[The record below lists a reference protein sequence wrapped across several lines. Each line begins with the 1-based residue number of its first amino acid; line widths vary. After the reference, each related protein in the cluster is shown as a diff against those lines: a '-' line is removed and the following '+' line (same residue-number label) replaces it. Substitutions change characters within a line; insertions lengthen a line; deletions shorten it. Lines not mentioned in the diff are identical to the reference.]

1 MRLAPSISWMTVT
14 AISKGVYM
22 VDTGGLGFR
31 NTVAAYIVRGER
43 YAAVVDTGYG
53 SSSRRVAQAIAKA
66 NAADKLR
73 YIIPTHAHLD
83 HCGASGDLA
92 NVYRGAEVFAH
103 ERALPHLINPARLL
117 ESVKAIYPAHALA
130 AMGGMSPVDENRA
143 QVMDDG
149 EEIDLGGLT
158 LRSIYTPGHAPH
170 HLSIQIVELGYI
182 VTGDAVPSK
191 YSFSEYY
198 IPNIVP
204 PKYDLEQA
212 LQSLRK
218 LFDLNPRLL
227 LTPHFGPILPSESL
241 HEKYVSVIMGAVEA
255 ARELIGRGE
264 GLEALRSRLAATI
277 TGRTDLSG
285 LHPSIQVGVIFA
297 ALSLYQTYKSST

>member
-1 MRLAPSISWMTVT
+1 M
-14 AISKGVYM
+14 
-22 VDTGGLGFR
+22 DTGGLGFR
-31 NTVAAYIVRGER
+31 NTVAAYIVKGER

-53 SSSRRVAQAIAKA
+53 SSSRHVAKAIAKA
-66 NAADKLR
+66 NATDKLR

-92 NVYRGAEVFAH
+92 NIYRGSEVYAH

-117 ESVKAIYPAHALA
+117 ESVKALYPAYAFA
-130 AMGGMSPVDENRA
+130 AMGGMRPVDENRA
-143 QVMDDG
+143 QVVDDG

-170 HLSIQIVELGYI
+170 HLSIQIVELGYV

-191 YSFSEYY
+191 YSFGDYY

-204 PKYDLEQA
+204 PRYDLDQA

-218 LFDLNPRLL
+218 IFDLEPRLL
-227 LTPHFGPILPSESL
+227 LTPHFGPILPSKSL
-241 HEKYVSVIMGAVEA
+241 YEKYVAVITGAVEA
-255 ARELIGRGE
+255 AKELIRRSE
-264 GLEALRSRLAATI
+264 GLEVLRSRLAAI
-277 TGRTDLSG
+277 IAGETDLSG
-285 LHPSIQVGVIFA
+285 LHPSIQIGVIFA
-297 ALSLYQTYKSST
+297 ALALYQTYKSST

>member
-1 MRLAPSISWMTVT
+1 MRLTPPISWMTVA
-14 AISKGVYM
+14 AISKGLYL
-22 VDTGGLGFR
+22 VDTGGLGYR
-31 NTVAAYIVRGER
+31 NTVAAYIVKGEK

-53 SSSRRVAQAIAKA
+53 SSSRRVADAIAKA
-66 NAADKLR
+66 NATDRLR

-92 NVYRGAEVFAH
+92 NIYRGSEVRAH
-103 ERALPHLINPARLL
+103 ERALPHLINPSRLL
-117 ESVKAIYPAHALA
+117 ESVKAIYPPYAFE
-130 AMGGMSPVDENRA
+130 AMGGMRPVDENRA
-143 QVMDDG
+143 RVMDDG

-182 VTGDAVPSK
+182 LTGDAVPSK
-191 YSFSEYY
+191 YPFSDYY

-204 PKYDLEQA
+204 PRYDLDQA

-218 LFDLNPRLL
+218 IFDLEPRLL
-227 LTPHFGPILPSESL
+227 LTPHFGPILPSKSL
-241 HEKYVSVIMGAVEA
+241 HEKYMSVIMGAVEA

-264 GLEALRSRLAATI
+264 GFEALRSRLAAII
-277 TGRTDLSG
+277 TSGTDLSR
-285 LHPSIQVGVIFA
+285 LHPSIQVGVTFA
-297 ALSLYQTYKSST
+297 ALALYQTYKSST